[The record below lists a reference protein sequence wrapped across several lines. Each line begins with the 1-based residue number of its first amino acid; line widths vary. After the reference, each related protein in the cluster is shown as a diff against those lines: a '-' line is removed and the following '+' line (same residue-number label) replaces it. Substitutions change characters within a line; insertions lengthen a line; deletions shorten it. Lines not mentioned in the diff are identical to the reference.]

1 MWERVTIYGKR
12 VEKKMKKESIPD
24 ITPSSR
30 LDVPTNQLGRE
41 CRRLSEPEEW
51 AEMGNRMG
59 NTTRGSRV
67 FLVEIGNSFL
77 CVVAKVCF
85 GLPGFVR
92 ISNPFDQEL
101 EFVTMDTRVADLFNF
116 VFLFVIDQD
125 RRRRG
130 FSDLGREG
138 RIDGRFEKDFIEHR
152 VDLFPRVR
160 YLKTIRT
167 SANLVQDLEG
177 SKPFIFHFG

>member
-1 MWERVTIYGKR
+1 MWERVAIYGKR

-41 CRRLSEPEEW
+41 SRRFGELEEW
-51 AEMGNRMG
+51 AEMGKRMG

-77 CVVAKVCF
+77 CVITKVCF

-101 EFVTMDTRVADLFNF
+101 E
-116 VFLFVIDQD
+116 
-125 RRRRG
+125 
-130 FSDLGREG
+130 
-138 RIDGRFEKDFIEHR
+138 
-152 VDLFPRVR
+152 
-160 YLKTIRT
+160 
-167 SANLVQDLEG
+167 LVSVE
-177 SKPFIFHFG
+177 S